1 MRLYRTDLA
10 VEAAAEFKQR
20 LPHGVSM
27 QEQTRGSARIIRI
40 VIDTDDAARR
50 LGRPRVRYITIE
62 TPPVCESNGADD
74 ATHACAAELKSL
86 LPKSGPVLVVG
97 LGNDRIT
104 PDALGPRA
112 ARQILA
118 TRHIPRELAART
130 GLGALRPVA
139 VIAPGVLGQTG
150 IETGEI
156 VHSVARDLSPA
167 AVIVI
172 DALAS
177 RSLDRLGRT
186 IQLADSG
193 ISPGSGVFNARRE
206 LNAATLGAP
215 VVSIGI
221 PTVVDGETLARD
233 ILHDADDRAAAPGAD
248 AMMVTPRDID
258 AVIDRGAKTLSF
270 SINAAL
276 QPQLSLEDIVYLTS

>member
-1 MRLYRTDLA
+1 M
-10 VEAAAEFKQR
+10 
-20 LPHGVSM
+20 
-27 QEQTRGSARIIRI
+27 
-40 VIDTDDAARR
+40 
-50 LGRPRVRYITIE
+50 
-62 TPPVCESNGADD
+62 
-74 ATHACAAELKSL
+74 
-86 LPKSGPVLVVG
+86 
-97 LGNDRIT
+97 
-104 PDALGPRA
+104 
-112 ARQILA
+112 
-118 TRHIPRELAART
+118 
-130 GLGALRPVA
+130 
-139 VIAPGVLGQTG
+139 
-150 IETGEI
+150 
-156 VHSVARDLSPA
+156 
-167 AVIVI
+167 I
-172 DALAS
+172 DALDS

>member
-50 LGRPRVRYITIE
+50 LGRPRGRYITIE

-130 GLGALRPVA
+130 GLGALQA
-139 VIAPGVLGQTG
+139 VSYTHLTLPT
-150 IETGEI
+150 T
-156 VHSVARDLSPA
+156 
-167 AVIVI
+167 
-172 DALAS
+172 
-177 RSLDRLGRT
+177 
-186 IQLADSG
+186 
-193 ISPGSGVFNARRE
+193 RE
-206 LNAATLGAP
+206 
-215 VVSIGI
+215 V
-221 PTVVDGETLARD
+221 
-233 ILHDADDRAAAPGAD
+233 
-248 AMMVTPRDID
+248 
-258 AVIDRGAKTLSF
+258 
-270 SINAAL
+270 
-276 QPQLSLEDIVYLTS
+276 

>member
-50 LGRPRVRYITIE
+50 LGRPRGRYITIE

-221 PTVVDGETLARD
+221 PTVVDGETLAPARC
-233 ILHDADDRAAAPGAD
+233 G
-248 AMMVTPRDID
+248 
-258 AVIDRGAKTLSF
+258 
-270 SINAAL
+270 
-276 QPQLSLEDIVYLTS
+276 